1 MMKVIGC
8 LSFSFHFIDISFSPP
23 VLSIVINCTE
33 KVERERVI
41 CWPTGVT
48 ARTQPRRTDMFK
60 ERDEQKKKI
69 AEGERFGNWSGEGGK
84 QQGGNSKTYC
94 CCFISAWCLRPR
106 IPFYYRIERNIFC
119 FVSTPY
125 IITMPLYWC
134 PLSFALAARYMPTCH
149 HANVM
154 QKHTATTEHE
164 WNRRTTTIV
173 LHLDQSGQCNQIDC
187 ATLKADNNL
196 SKCPILQVEMREKR
210 QIIKLN
216 GVRIV
221 AYSYFLTFAFF
232 FAYIFQLFI
241 LSYHSLRYMR
251 MTHER
256 HEKKGVQL
264 KTNIRA
270 YRDSRY

>member
-1 MMKVIGC
+1 
-8 LSFSFHFIDISFSPP
+8 
-23 VLSIVINCTE
+23 
-33 KVERERVI
+33 
-41 CWPTGVT
+41 
-48 ARTQPRRTDMFK
+48 
-60 ERDEQKKKI
+60 
-69 AEGERFGNWSGEGGK
+69 
-84 QQGGNSKTYC
+84 
-94 CCFISAWCLRPR
+94 
-106 IPFYYRIERNIFC
+106 
-119 FVSTPY
+119 
-125 IITMPLYWC
+125 MPLYWC

-256 HEKKGVQL
+256 H
-264 KTNIRA
+264 KTKRRSIENKYTSI
-270 YRDSRY
+270 SRFEILN

>member
-1 MMKVIGC
+1 
-8 LSFSFHFIDISFSPP
+8 
-23 VLSIVINCTE
+23 
-33 KVERERVI
+33 
-41 CWPTGVT
+41 
-48 ARTQPRRTDMFK
+48 
-60 ERDEQKKKI
+60 
-69 AEGERFGNWSGEGGK
+69 
-84 QQGGNSKTYC
+84 
-94 CCFISAWCLRPR
+94 
-106 IPFYYRIERNIFC
+106 
-119 FVSTPY
+119 
-125 IITMPLYWC
+125 MPLYWC
-134 PLSFALAARYMPTCH
+134 PLSFASAARYMPTCH

-164 WNRRTTTIV
+164 WNRRTTTFV

-232 FAYIFQLFI
+232 FHIFFSI
-241 LSYHSLRYMR
+241 SFCRIIR
-251 MTHER
+251 CDTCEWR
-256 HEKKGVQL
+256 TNGTKPKGVQL